1 MKKIFLFCFLFLFSI
16 NIFAE
21 DLGLAKNS
29 ESAILIEASTG
40 KILFEKDSHKEM
52 APASMTKIMTL
63 LLTMEELEKG
73 NLKLDDSVIISKR
86 AQDMG
91 GTQIYIQAGSN
102 VKVEDLIKG
111 IGIASANDAA
121 VAIAEKIGGTVENFV
136 SMMNKRAKELG
147 CKNTSFKNP
156 HGLDEAGHYSSAYD
170 MALIAS
176 ELVKHE
182 YALKISSTY
191 DEHINVSGEN
201 HWLVNTNKLIK
212 FYKGIDGLKTG
223 YTDKAGYCLTATMNK
238 NNMRLIGVVMKSDT
252 KDNRS
257 ADTIGMMEYGYSMY
271 GSETIFKKDDF
282 KGNILINNSDLKE
295 YTYHLDNDVKI
306 IVNKNIKDITYNT
319 ETKLFDVK
327 APLNKNDVVGKLILN
342 YDNKKYEY
350 NLLLDSDVKKAS
362 YFKLI
367 VNLLK
372 DLVTGNVRK

>member
-1 MKKIFLFCFLFLFSI
+1 
-16 NIFAE
+16 
-21 DLGLAKNS
+21 
-29 ESAILIEASTG
+29 
-40 KILFEKDSHKEM
+40 
-52 APASMTKIMTL
+52 
-63 LLTMEELEKG
+63 
-73 NLKLDDSVIISKR
+73 
-86 AQDMG
+86 
-91 GTQIYIQAGSN
+91 
-102 VKVEDLIKG
+102 
-111 IGIASANDAA
+111 
-121 VAIAEKIGGTVENFV
+121 
-136 SMMNKRAKELG
+136 
-147 CKNTSFKNP
+147 
-156 HGLDEAGHYSSAYD
+156 
-170 MALIAS
+170 
-176 ELVKHE
+176 
-182 YALKISSTY
+182 
-191 DEHINVSGEN
+191 
-201 HWLVNTNKLIK
+201 
-212 FYKGIDGLKTG
+212 
-223 YTDKAGYCLTATMNK
+223 MNK
-238 NNMRLIGVVMKSDT
+238 NNMRLISVVMKSDT

-319 ETKLFDVK
+319 ETKLFNVK

>member
-73 NLKLDDSVIISKR
+73 NLKLDDSVNISKR

-156 HGLDEAGHYSSAYD
+156 HGLDEDGHYSSAYD

-238 NNMRLIGVVMKSDT
+238 NNMRLISVVMKSDT

-319 ETKLFDVK
+319 ETKLFNVK